1 MNLQVRLRGALHHWV
16 VLSRVAAHLIL
27 GPREEPFL
35 AALLESLRGSAG
47 MVLVN
52 DNSPDPSPHAQVLAK
67 SAFAAEKRLAVDRTP
82 FTDFSTARNVCIAM
96 HERLDAGEW
105 MLFVDAD
112 EVHAPPL
119 SRVASNI
126 HRVPHGV
133 DYVDGYTWH
142 FFQSFDWYRSI
153 ERAKMFIRAR
163 PGMRWEGIVH
173 EKLRGPT
180 GSRIAVPYVFGHY
193 GWVLPIERQAA
204 KERLYASLGR
214 PGKMLPP
221 EELDAPDLERS
232 FRDEWR
238 TVLRFRGSHPPAAQ
252 PAIAALREKLA
263 QQFAEV
269 ERIVPAQQS
278 PADRVRNAMMRAN
291 YEQRWRLRAL
301 NPLARQL
308 LA

>member
-1 MNLQVRLRGALHHWV
+1 M
-16 VLSRVAAHLIL
+16 LSRAAAHLIL

-35 AALLESLRGSAG
+35 AALLESLRGAAEV
-47 MVLVN
+47 VLVN
-52 DNSPDPSPHAQVLAK
+52 DNSPEPSPHTSTLEQSTFAK
-67 SAFAAEKRLAVDRTP
+67 DGRLVVDRTP
-82 FTDFSTARNVCIAM
+82 FADFSTARNVCIAL
-96 HERLDAGEW
+96 HEKLDAGEW

-112 EVHAPPL
+112 EVHGPQLPRIARNLDRIP
-119 SRVASNI
+119 A
-126 HRVPHGV
+126 GV

-153 ERAKMFIRAR
+153 ERAKMFIRAV

-173 EKLRGPT
+173 EKLHGPS
-180 GSRIAVPYVFGHY
+180 GSRIAAPYVFGHY

-232 FRDEWR
+232 FREEWR
-238 TVLRFRGSHPPAAQ
+238 TVLRFRGAHPIAAR
-252 PAIAALREKLA
+252 PAIANLRATLA
-263 QQFAEV
+263 QQFAAV
-269 ERIVPAQQS
+269 DRIVPANQT
-278 PADRVRNAMMRAN
+278 PADRIRNALMRAN

-301 NPLARQL
+301 NPAARQL

>member
-1 MNLQVRLRGALHHWV
+1 M
-16 VLSRVAAHLIL
+16 LSRVAAHLIL
-27 GPREEPFL
+27 GSREEPFL
-35 AALLESLRGSAG
+35 AALLESLQASAG

-52 DNSPDPSPHAQVLAK
+52 DNSPDPSPHAAALSQ
-67 SAFAAEKRLAVDRTP
+67 SAFAKADRLAVDRTP
-82 FTDFSTARNVCIAM
+82 FTDFSSARNVCIAM
-96 HERLDAGEW
+96 HERLNAGDW
-105 MLFVDAD
+105 VLFVDAD
-112 EVHAPPL
+112 EVHGPKLARIAANLHLVPPE
-119 SRVASNI
+119 
-126 HRVPHGV
+126 V

-163 PGMRWEGIVH
+163 PGMHWEGIVH
-173 EKLRGPT
+173 EKLHGPA
-180 GSRIAVPYVFGHY
+180 GSRVAVPYIFGHY

-232 FRDEWR
+232 FREEWR
-238 TVLRFRGSHPPAAQ
+238 TALRFRGTHPPAAR
-252 PAIAALREKLA
+252 PAIAALRKELA
-263 QQFAEV
+263 QQFAAV
-269 ERIVPAQQS
+269 ERIVPAHQTLQ
-278 PADRVRNAMMRAN
+278 DRVRNGMMRLN

-301 NPLARQL
+301 NPLARRL